1 MKLHDVCM
9 VFDEKPDSNR
19 LAICELAKEI
29 GHIAKNSFDHGDAD
43 LIPSD
48 VEHI

>member
-1 MKLHDVCM
+1 M
-9 VFDEKPDSNR
+9 VFDEKLDSNR

-29 GHIAKNSFDHGDAD
+29 GHIAKNSFDYGDAD

-48 VEHI
+48 VEHILKLKI